1 MTTQSPIPWRRPI
14 GLFVLMGLM
23 LLAIILGTWLS
34 LRGQRNQA
42 LARAAAQLSAIGEM
56 KAGEIKLWRQERMQ
70 DADTLSH
77 MQPFEALLNQRSGR
91 HQEAQTEAILQAW
104 LSKQTHYDEARILNP
119 QGMELAAW
127 PTGRPP
133 LPAALLP
140 DLREALDS
148 KQARLVDF
156 LLEPKEQKA
165 HLYLLVP
172 LQGPPR
178 ISAPMGLLLLR
189 IDPRRVLYPMIRR
202 WPTSSESAET
212 MLVRKDGDAV
222 LFLNEVRFWS
232 GSALSLR
239 RPLTDPN
246 LPAAMAVLG
255 RQGIVEGHDYR
266 NVPVLADLRPIPGSP
281 WYLVTR
287 MDRTEALADYHRNLR
302 GTLLLAL
309 ATALAVLAGLTAFWR
324 DRRVTYFR
332 KRLADEA
339 VLRDQGQR
347 LQLATQAGHIG
358 IWDWDITTDRLTW
371 DESMYRLYGLD
382 PNDFGGAYAAWRGTV
397 HPDDLPASEA
407 EVQAALRGDRE
418 YSQEFRILKP
428 SGEVRTIK
436 ADAQTFRDPEGR
448 PVRMIG
454 TNVDITDRKRL
465 EAVQAF
471 LAQTSSGVQEET
483 FFNALARFLAS
494 SLDMDFV
501 CIDRLEGD
509 GLSARTLAV
518 WTDGRFEDNVT
529 YALKDTPC
537 GEVVGKGVCCFPASV
552 AQFFPQDQVLQEL
565 RAESYLGVTLF
576 DHQGQPIGLIAVIGR
591 SPLGDSGFAKLTLD
605 QVSARAA
612 AELERL
618 DAISAIRESEGR
630 YRALVEQLTS
640 GVVVHG
646 ADTAIQFSNARA
658 AELLGL
664 SEAQLRGKTALDPRW
679 HFLLEDRSPMPLEDY
694 PVNRVLAAGQG
705 FLGEILGLARPD
717 LEEPIW
723 LICNGSPVIG
733 PDGRLSQVVI
743 TFTDITEQRRA
754 EEVRRNLELQLQ
766 RSQRMESLGSL
777 AGGVAHD
784 INNVLAAITAL
795 SSVHLRKAEAASPL
809 HRDMETI
816 TKACKRGGD
825 LVKGLLGFA
834 REQLAEELDVDLNA
848 VVLEVTT
855 LLKRTTLQ
863 KVRLDMDLAQGL
875 RLIKGDASALNHG
888 LMNLCVNAVDA
899 MPEGGTLTLRTRNE
913 PNNQVLLEV
922 SDSGQG
928 MAPEVLA
935 RALDPFF
942 TTKPQGKG
950 TGLGL
955 SMVYGTVKSHRGE
968 LELHSEPGRGTQ
980 ILLRFPGLAPGPDS
994 VKASAPPEAGLP
1006 QSALKVLLVDDDE
1019 LILEAIPSL
1028 IELLGH
1034 HVTPVSS
1041 GVAALALLGADC
1053 NPDLVI
1059 LDMNM
1064 PDMDGRET
1072 FHQLRQLKPRLP
1084 VLLATG
1090 RADQAAL
1097 DLVAGSSNVAL
1108 LPKPFDL
1115 AALQQGLG
1123 WAAKSGCT
1131 PADRD

>member
-1 MTTQSPIPWRRPI
+1 MTAQSPISWRRPT
-14 GLFVLMGLM
+14 GLFVLMGL
-23 LLAIILGTWLS
+23 LVLAIALGTGLS
-34 LRGQRNQA
+34 LRGQRDLA
-42 LARAAAQLSAIGEM
+42 LARAAAQLSAIGEL
-56 KAGEIKLWRQERMQ
+56 KASEISLWRQERMQ
-70 DADTLSH
+70 DASTLSH
-77 MQPFEALLNQRSGR
+77 LRPFEALFNRGSGSR
-91 HQEAQTEAILQAW
+91 REAPTEAILQAW
-104 LSKQTHYDEARILNP
+104 LSEQANYDEARILDR
-119 QGMELAAW
+119 QGLELAAW
-127 PTGRPP
+127 PSGGTT

-140 DLREALDS
+140 DLRGALDLN
-148 KQARLVDF
+148 QARLVD
-156 LLEPKEQKA
+156 LLLDPQDQKA

-172 LQGPPR
+172 LQGQPR
-178 ISAPMGLLLLR
+178 TSAPRGLLLLR
-189 IDPRRVLYPMIRR
+189 IDPQRVLYPMIRR
-202 WPTSSESAET
+202 WPAPSESAET
-212 MLVRKDGDAV
+212 LLVRRDGDAV
-222 LFLNEVRFWS
+222 LFLNEVRFRP
-232 GSALSLR
+232 GSALGLR
-239 RPLTDPN
+239 RPLTEPN

-255 RQGIVEGHDYR
+255 RQGLVEGSDYR
-266 NVPVLADLRPIPGSP
+266 EVPVLADLRPIPDSP

-287 MDRTEALADYHRNLR
+287 MDRTEAMASYHRGLR
-302 GTLLLAL
+302 ATLLLAL
-309 ATALAVLAGLTAFWR
+309 ATALAVLGGLTAFWR

-332 KRLADEA
+332 GRLADEA
-339 VLRDQGQR
+339 ALRDQGQR
-347 LQLATQAGHIG
+347 LRLATQAGHIG
-358 IWDWDITTDRLTW
+358 IWDWDITTDHLTW

-382 PNDFGGAYAAWRGTV
+382 QNAFGGAYEAWSGTLHPEDRAA
-397 HPDDLPASEA
+397 AEA
-407 EVQAALRGDRE
+407 GVQAALRGDQE
-418 YSQEFRILKP
+418 YTHEFRILN
-428 SGEVRTIK
+428 SNGEVRTIK
-436 ADAQTFRDPEGR
+436 ADGLTFRDLEGR

-465 EAVQAF
+465 EAVQTF
-471 LAQTSSGVQEET
+471 LAQTSIGVQGES
-483 FFNALARFLAS
+483 FFNALARFLAH
-494 SLDMDFV
+494 SLGMDFV

-518 WTDGRFEDNVT
+518 WTDGHFEDNVT

-552 AQFFPQDQVLQEL
+552 AQFFPHDQVLQEL

-576 DHQGQPIGLIAVIGR
+576 DHLGQPIGLIAVIGR
-591 SPLGDSGFAKLTLD
+591 NPLGDSSFAKLTLD

-618 DAISAIRESEGR
+618 DAIAAIRESEGR
-630 YRALVEQLTS
+630 YRALVEQLSS

-646 ADTAIQFSNARA
+646 PDTAIQYSIARA

-679 HFLLEDRSPMPLEDY
+679 HFLRDDRSPMPFEDY

-705 FLGEILGLARPD
+705 FLGEILGLSRPD
-717 LEEPIW
+717 LEDPLW
-723 LICNGSPVIG
+723 LICNGSPVAG
-733 PDGRLSQVVI
+733 GDGRLSQVVI

-766 RSQRMESLGSL
+766 RSQRLESLGSL

-825 LVKGLLGFA
+825 LVRGLLGFA
-834 REQLAEELDVDLNA
+834 RDQLAEERDVDLNA
-848 VVLEVTT
+848 VVLEVTA

-863 KVRLDMDLAQGL
+863 KVRLDLDLAQGL
-875 RLIKGDASALNHG
+875 RLITGDASALNHA

-913 PNNQVLLEV
+913 TNSQVLLEAA
-922 SDSGQG
+922 DSGQG

-968 LELHSEPGRGTQ
+968 MELHSEPGRGTR
-980 ILLRFPGLAPGPDS
+980 ILLRFPGLDPGPDS
-994 VKASAPPEAGLP
+994 AKGSAPLEAGLP
-1006 QSALKVLLVDDDE
+1006 HPAVKVLLVDDDE

-1034 HVTPVSS
+1034 EVTPVSS

-1072 FHQLRQLKPRLP
+1072 FQHLRQLKPQLP

-1097 DLVAGSSNVAL
+1097 DLVASSSNVAL

-1115 AALQQGLG
+1115 AALQEGLG
-1123 WAAKSGCT
+1123 WAAKLAHDPTG
-1131 PADRD
+1131 RD